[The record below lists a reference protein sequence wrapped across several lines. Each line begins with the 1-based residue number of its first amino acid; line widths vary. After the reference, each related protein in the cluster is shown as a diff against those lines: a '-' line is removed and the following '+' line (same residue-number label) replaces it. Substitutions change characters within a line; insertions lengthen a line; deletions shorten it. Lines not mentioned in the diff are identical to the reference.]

1 VTLRFRLL
9 VAAGL
14 LVLALTVVGYVLMRT
29 VEVSQLGQLDRQL
42 STMVPIA
49 AGLGR
54 VDRPPAP
61 TSALPPRS
69 RQPSNQVQVSDT
81 YIAVITG
88 TSRKTIASPQTASG
102 EIPQLPPVQR
112 LISNAALHPSTVGS
126 VNGPGHWRALALRG
140 PDGGEVLLAI
150 YMGPADTTASQLR
163 VAIFVAGGVMAA
175 ILLAGGFWLERLGLR
190 PIAEMTTVADAITGG
205 DRSRRVV
212 TTPRSGEAAH
222 LASAFNAML
231 DKQDAMLDR
240 QTEIEDGLRRFI
252 ADASH
257 ELRTPISVISGLT
270 QLWRQGDFKEGAEL
284 DQAMRRIGQESN
296 RMWTLAEELLLLA
309 HLDAGS
315 RPQLS
320 RVELGQIVEEVMAD
334 AAVTNPSRHIT
345 AEVDPGIDARGD
357 PQALRRVISN
367 LVVNSLV
374 HTPATSMISIRARRA
389 EPTPGA
395 AVEMPQGASCGGTF
409 DAVVEVSDSGP
420 GMDPTLAKHAFE
432 RFWRADPSR
441 SSGAGAGLGLSIAKA
456 IIDSHGGRIELE
468 SAPDIGTT
476 VRIVLPVSR
485 STPAHQT
492 AAS

>member
-1 VTLRFRLL
+1 
-9 VAAGL
+9 
-14 LVLALTVVGYVLMRT
+14 
-29 VEVSQLGQLDRQL
+29 
-42 STMVPIA
+42 
-49 AGLGR
+49 
-54 VDRPPAP
+54 
-61 TSALPPRS
+61 
-69 RQPSNQVQVSDT
+69 
-81 YIAVITG
+81 
-88 TSRKTIASPQTASG
+88 
-102 EIPQLPPVQR
+102 
-112 LISNAALHPSTVGS
+112 
-126 VNGPGHWRALALRG
+126 
-140 PDGGEVLLAI
+140 
-150 YMGPADTTASQLR
+150 
-163 VAIFVAGGVMAA
+163 
-175 ILLAGGFWLERLGLR
+175 
-190 PIAEMTTVADAITGG
+190 
-205 DRSRRVV
+205 
-212 TTPRSGEAAH
+212 
-222 LASAFNAML
+222 
-231 DKQDAMLDR
+231 
-240 QTEIEDGLRRFI
+240 
-252 ADASH
+252 
-257 ELRTPISVISGLT
+257 
-270 QLWRQGDFKEGAEL
+270 
-284 DQAMRRIGQESN
+284 
-296 RMWTLAEELLLLA
+296 MWTLAEELLLLA